1 MRTDWGKAT
10 ANRGRRDSIYVLRLY
25 ITGASRNSTR
35 AVMNIDSICRDHL
48 RGRHVLEVVD
58 LYKQPE
64 RAAEEQLVAAPTL
77 VKLLPLPRRRLIG
90 NLSNLRNVLDAL
102 GLSPEGA

>member
-1 MRTDWGKAT
+1 MKTDW
-10 ANRGRRDSIYVLRLY
+10 NRACRGNGRDAVYVLRLY
-25 ITGASRNSTR
+25 ITGASRNSSR
-35 AVMNIDSICRDHL
+35 AMMNLHSICRKHL
-48 RGRHVLEVVD
+48 EGRHVLEVVD

-102 GLSPEGA
+102 GLSSEGA

>member
-1 MRTDWGKAT
+1 MKTDWNEAS
-10 ANRGRRDSIYVLRLY
+10 RGRGRDPVYVLRLY
-25 ITGASRNSTR
+25 ITGASRNSSR
-35 AVMNIDSICRDHL
+35 ALMNLQSICRAHL
-48 RGRHVLEVVD
+48 QGRHVLEIVD

-90 NLSNLRNVLDAL
+90 NLSNLKNVLDAL